1 LVRKVTPEAGWPAS
15 WRHSYPYDLVEVFGS
30 SENAG
35 YRLAYATRRSSALN
49 ALTALLPPPAR
60 LLDVAAAQG
69 NFSLALAEAG
79 YQVTWNDLR
88 ADLADYVKLKH
99 EKGSIEFVPG
109 NVFDL
114 DFREPYDAVLAT
126 EIIEHVAHPDRFL
139 KRLGDLTKPGGIVVL
154 TTPNGRFLF
163 NRLPK
168 FSDCRDP
175 AAFESVQFG
184 PNSDAHIFLI
194 HPEEITAF
202 ASSAGLDVERLE
214 LHTTPLT
221 AGHLKLRHLIP
232 LLGEARVLRWEA
244 RTHTLPQSLLERLM
258 IHQTAVLRKPLDA

>member
-1 LVRKVTPEAGWPAS
+1 MVRRVVPEPSWPAS
-15 WRHSYPYDLVEVFGS
+15 WKYSYPYDLVEVFGS
-30 SENAG
+30 NENPG
-35 YRLAYATRRSSALN
+35 YRLAYQTRRSSAIN
-49 ALTALLPPPAR
+49 ALTTRIPPPAR
-60 LLDVAAAQG
+60 VLDVAAAQG
-69 NFSLALAEAG
+69 NFSLPLAEAG
-79 YQVTWNDLR
+79 YRVTWNDLR
-88 ADLADYVKLKH
+88 AELAEYVRLKQ
-99 EKGSIEFVPG
+99 ERGSIEFAPG

-114 DFREPYDAVLAT
+114 HFAEPFDAVLAT

-139 KRLGDLTKPGGIVVL
+139 RRLGDLVKPGGIVVL

-194 HPEEITAF
+194 HPEEIVAF
-202 ASSAGLDVERLE
+202 ARLAGLVLERLE

-221 AGHLKLRHLIP
+221 AGHLKLRHLLP

-244 RTHTLPQSLLERLM
+244 HTQHLPERIRERIA
-258 IHQTAVLRKPLDA
+258 IHQTAVLRKPMDG